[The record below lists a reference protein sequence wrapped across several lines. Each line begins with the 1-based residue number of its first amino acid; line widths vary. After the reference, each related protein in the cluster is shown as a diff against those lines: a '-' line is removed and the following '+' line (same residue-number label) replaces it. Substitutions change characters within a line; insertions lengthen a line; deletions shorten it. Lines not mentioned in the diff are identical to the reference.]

1 MSATQTSA
9 AVALKAASDVEL
21 VRLAQQ
27 HDGDAFRLIMERN
40 NQRLFRLV
48 RSVLRDDT
56 EAEDVVQE
64 TYVRAAAHLSDFRGD
79 ARLSTWL
86 SRIALN
92 EALMRLRRRRPTAP
106 VDAID
111 DAVHRQDAEI
121 IMFPGLSASTD
132 PERDAARAEVRR
144 LIERAVDRL
153 PESYRL
159 VFVLRDIEGLS
170 VEETARHLDVAPI
183 TVRTRL
189 FRARLLLRK
198 FLDKSLRAALTD
210 SFPFAGERCR
220 RLTERVLAE
229 TGFSDRRSR

>member
-1 MSATQTSA
+1 MPAIRAHVVSP
-9 AVALKAASDVEL
+9 LKAASDAEL

-27 HDGDAFRLIMERN
+27 HDGEAFRVIIERN

-48 RSVLRDDT
+48 RSVLRDDA

-64 TYVRAAAHLSDFRGD
+64 TYVRAAAHLSSFRGD

-92 EALMRLRRRRPTAP
+92 EALMRLRRTKPTAAI
-106 VDAID
+106 DEID
-111 DAVHRQDAEI
+111 DAVRRQDAEV
-121 IMFPGLSASTD
+121 IMFPGVLARAD
-132 PERDAARAEVRR
+132 PEADVARAEIRR
-144 LIERAVDRL
+144 LIEGAVDRL
-153 PESYRL
+153 PEPFRL
-159 VFVLRDIEGLS
+159 VFVLRDVEGMS
-170 VEETARHLDVAPI
+170 VEETALHLDIAPV

-198 FLDKSLRAALTD
+198 SLGKSLKAALTG

-229 TGFSDRRSR
+229 LGFSGSSA